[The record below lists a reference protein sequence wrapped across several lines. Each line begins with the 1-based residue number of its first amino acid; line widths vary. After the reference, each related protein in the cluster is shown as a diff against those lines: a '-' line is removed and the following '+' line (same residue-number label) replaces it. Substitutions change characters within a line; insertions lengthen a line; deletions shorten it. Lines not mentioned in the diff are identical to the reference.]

1 MKTLA
6 THMNEALKIGK
17 NLSQFSAYSCQ
28 PKNRDELIE
37 IIRERLYKEGSK
49 CDLND
54 IDVSLVDDLSGVF
67 SGTVFNGDVSRW
79 NTSNAKYM
87 TWMFYKSYF
96 NGNISRWDL
105 SNVKSAAHMF
115 SGSHFN
121 QDISN
126 WNVSNV
132 NDMSCMFKGSKFNQD
147 ISNWKINK
155 YCDTHNMF
163 IDCSIRDEF
172 KPVF

>member
-1 MKTLA
+1 MKTLS

-17 NLSQFSAYSCQ
+17 NLSSFSTHSCQ

-67 SGTVFNGDVSRW
+67 SGTVFNGDVSNW

-96 NGNISRWDL
+96 NGDISRWDL
-105 SNVKSAAHMF
+105 SNVRSTAHMF

-132 NDMSCMFKGSKFNQD
+132 TDMSCMFK
-147 ISNWKINK
+147 
-155 YCDTHNMF
+155 
-163 IDCSIRDEF
+163 
-172 KPVF
+172 

>member
-1 MKTLA
+1 MKTLVS
-6 THMNEALKIGK
+6 HMNEALKIGK
-17 NLSQFSAYSCQ
+17 NFSKFSAYSCQ

-87 TWMFYKSYF
+87 TWMFYKS
-96 NGNISRWDL
+96 R
-105 SNVKSAAHMF
+105 
-115 SGSHFN
+115 FN
-121 QDISN
+121 QPIGD
-126 WNVSNV
+126 WDVSNV
-132 NDMSCMFKGSKFNQD
+132 AGMGWMFEGSKFNQD
-147 ISNWKINK
+147 ISNWKIRK
-155 YCDTHNMF
+155 
-163 IDCSIRDEF
+163 DCVTDRIFEDCHIKEEY
-172 KPVF
+172 KPRGIQA